1 MSHLDTAYKLGAAAA
16 WEDFQRMVQE
26 KQGQTP
32 PQPVTPAAGPAAKP
46 VTPAPKFTP
55 KPPGQTMPPAAP
67 EGIVNPGPRAG
78 LVNRGY

>member
-46 VTPAPKFTP
+46 VTPPPAM
-55 KPPGQTMPPAAP
+55 KPPGSAVPPPAP
-67 EGIVNPGPRAG
+67 EGIVNPGPKAG